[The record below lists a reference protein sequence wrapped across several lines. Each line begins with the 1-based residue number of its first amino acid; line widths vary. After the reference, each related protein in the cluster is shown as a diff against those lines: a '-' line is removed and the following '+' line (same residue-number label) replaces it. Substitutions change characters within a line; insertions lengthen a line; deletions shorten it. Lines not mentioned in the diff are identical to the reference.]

1 MLYGIL
7 RFYLRINK
15 TNEALITIT
24 TKETMISKL
33 FEKCTP
39 ALSSINRVKNS
50 TCGRLSSKCTS
61 VMDSI

>member
-1 MLYGIL
+1 MLYRIL

-15 TNEALITIT
+15 INEVLITIT
-24 TKETMISKL
+24 TKEIIISKL

-39 ALSSINRVKNS
+39 ALSSINRVNNS
-50 TCGRLSSKCTS
+50 TCERLSPKCTS